1 MSVAFV
7 VFFYVLLILLQINV
21 YESDTWLAVVLGLFL
36 SDQ

>member
-7 VFFYVLLILLQINV
+7 VFFYVLLQINV

-36 SDQ
+36 RDQ